1 LSRSERPFHLTTVAD
16 LFVQVLKLC
25 RPTGVVK
32 LGHIALDGTK
42 ANASK
47 HKAMSDGRLVA
58 LRRSAKTKDL
68 PDRVP
73 TS

>member
-47 HKAMSDGRLVA
+47 HKAMSDGD
-58 LRRSAKTKDL
+58 S
-68 PDRVP
+68 
-73 TS
+73 

>member
-47 HKAMSDGRLVA
+47 HKASDGLLVT
-58 LRRSAKTKDL
+58 LRRSAMTKDL